1 MREYRIGDVV
11 NGTSYFPLTQ
21 TSPPSPYHI
30 SVCLSSCGLSE
41 EFRMNPIA
49 IQGIV
54 FLQRSYLTLSNVFDP
69 SYHSQHSSS
78 SHSYTTSSH
87 HWKQLQSTHSHTL
100 VVLVQYIYTLCNHL
114 VFFIS
119 DFLRRCVS
127 AMYISSLFWTT
138 LVWLRWTEA
147 YTLRPAL
154 SRREY
159 NIEIIH
165 DNTASTPRPTLHL
178 SSQDDVGHCLK
189 KSLTPRLWKEM
200 KMDEHLRLF
209 PKGYNLSLTVSF
221 KALTKLHTSE
231 TDGKARLPC
240 AGLCRCR
247 WRHQLSVRYWSP
259 MQPFSGEQSDI
270 SWSQKVVIAEQLTL
284 SHSDRSVRV

>member
-1 MREYRIGDVV
+1 MLWMARAI
-11 NGTSYFPLTQ
+11 FPLPKPHLQ
-21 TSPPSPYHI
+21 VLIISL
-30 SVCLSSCGLSE
+30 SVCPPVGYLKNSVWIRSRYRVLCSFKGPISPWVMCLILRIILNTLHPRILIPPHLTTE
-41 EFRMNPIA
+41 NNFNPHI
-49 IQGIV
+49 
-54 FLQRSYLTLSNVFDP
+54 LTPLWFSFSIYTHFV
-69 SYHSQHSSS
+69 
-78 SHSYTTSSH
+78 TTSF
-87 HWKQLQSTHSHTL
+87 
-100 VVLVQYIYTLCNHL
+100 
-114 VFFIS
+114 FFIS

-138 LVWLRWTEA
+138 LVWLRWTKA

-240 AGLCRCR
+240 AGLCRCG

>member
-114 VFFIS
+114 VFFLLVIFCVVASLRCIS
-119 DFLRRCVS
+119 VLCSGPPWSGFVGQKPIPSDLHFLGVNITSRSFTTTPLQPLVPRF
-127 AMYISSLFWTT
+127 ISLLRMMSDIAWRSLW
-138 LVWLRWTEA
+138 
-147 YTLRPAL
+147 
-154 SRREY
+154 
-159 NIEIIH
+159 
-165 DNTASTPRPTLHL
+165 PRG
-178 SSQDDVGHCLK
+178 SG
-189 KSLTPRLWKEM
+189 R
-200 KMDEHLRLF
+200 
-209 PKGYNLSLTVSF
+209 
-221 KALTKLHTSE
+221 
-231 TDGKARLPC
+231 
-240 AGLCRCR
+240 R
-247 WRHQLSVRYWSP
+247 WRWMSIWGCFQKDTTSHWQSVLKLWPNFTRQKLTEKPGYLAQDYADVVGATNFQCGIGAQCSP
-259 MQPFSGEQSDI
+259 
-270 SWSQKVVIAEQLTL
+270 SQVSNRIYLDHK
-284 SHSDRSVRV
+284 R